1 MLPEIKRFADRLLHS
16 RRVSTPQATAPSRP
30 SLINEVHYRCGDHW
44 QNLLASPMD
53 ARHYVLEDWNT
64 AVPAVFEPSD
74 THYENEPYSRGEARN
89 MRRRQA

>member
-16 RRVSTPQATAPSRP
+16 RRAPAAQAATSSKP
-30 SLINEVHYRCGDHW
+30 SLLGEAFHYHCGDHW

-64 AVPAVFEPSD
+64 SASAFELSD
-74 THYENEPYSRGEARN
+74 ALYESEPYSRGETRN
-89 MRRRQA
+89 LSRRQA

>member
-16 RRVSTPQATAPSRP
+16 HRASTAEPTAPSAP
-30 SLINEVHYRCGDHW
+30 SLLDEIPYHCGDHW

-64 AVPAVFEPSD
+64 TATVFEHSD
-74 THYENEPYSRGEARN
+74 THDDDKSYSRGEARN
-89 MRRRQA
+89 MGRRQA